1 MEVLRDYLLRVPI
14 NTHSPYASSK
24 VDMPTDEMP
33 DNINGDEHKGSSPA
47 IRQQLLDLWNRLNR
61 R

>member
-1 MEVLRDYLLRVPI
+1 MEVLKDYLLRVKL
-14 NTHSPYASSK
+14 NAGNSA
-24 VDMPTDEMP
+24 DMHKD
-33 DNINGDEHKGSSPA
+33 INGDEHKGSSPS